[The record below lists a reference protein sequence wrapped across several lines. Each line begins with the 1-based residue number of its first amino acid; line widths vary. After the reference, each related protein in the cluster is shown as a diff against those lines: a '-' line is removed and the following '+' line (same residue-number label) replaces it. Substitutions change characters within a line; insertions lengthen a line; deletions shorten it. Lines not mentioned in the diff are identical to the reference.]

1 MVHALQGHTGEVN
14 GCAISADGRWVVSAS
29 DDKTVKIWNRESG
42 EMVHSLQGHTNGVRG
57 CAMSADGKWVV
68 SASDDGTLKIW
79 ARETG
84 ETGETVRTLQGH
96 GDLFSGCAVS
106 ADGRWIVSASSDK
119 TLKVWEM
126 QNGKCLC
133 TLPLETPLYDVHFS
147 SESPYFAVAGEAG
160 VYFFELVQGN
170 TST

>member
-1 MVHALQGHTGEVN
+1 M
-14 GCAISADGRWVVSAS
+14 SADGRWVVSAS
-29 DDKTVKIWNRESG
+29 YDGTLKIWDRESG
-42 EMVHSLQGHTNGVRG
+42 EMVHSLQGHTNWVRGCTMSADGRWVVSASDDETLKIWDRESGEMVHSLQGHTDWVRG

-68 SASDDGTLKIW
+68 SSSD
-79 ARETG
+79 
-84 ETGETVRTLQGH
+84 
-96 GDLFSGCAVS
+96 
-106 ADGRWIVSASSDK
+106 DK

-126 QNGKCLC
+126 QSGRCLC

-147 SESPYFAVAGEAG
+147 SESPYFVVAGEAG

>member
-29 DDKTVKIWNRESG
+29 DDKTVKIW
-42 EMVHSLQGHTNGVRG
+42 
-57 CAMSADGKWVV
+57 
-68 SASDDGTLKIW
+68 

-84 ETGETVRTLQGH
+84 EMVRTLQGH
-96 GDLFSGCAVS
+96 TARVSGCAIS

-170 TST
+170 TSTH

>member
-1 MVHALQGHTGEVN
+1 LKIWARETGEMVRTLQGHTARVS
-14 GCAISADGRWVVSAS
+14 GCAISADGRWIVSAS
-29 DDKTVKIWNRESG
+29 WDE
-42 EMVHSLQGHTNGVRG
+42 
-57 CAMSADGKWVV
+57 
-68 SASDDGTLKIW
+68 TLKIW
-79 ARETG
+79 VRETG
-84 ETGETVRTLQGH
+84 EMVRTLQGH
-96 GDLFSGCAVS
+96 GDLVSGCAVS

-170 TST
+170 TSTQ